1 MVPKVCSFA
10 LLREIVYSVMLNVFN
25 CFYYRLCNS
34 ADKLLSEA
42 TKHRLSG
49 DEEMSYVNYM
59 KYLTIVTMVQG
70 LEEYK
75 KEKAYF
81 NHLLGKHNVSLAL
94 DMAEKLAGSLQQ
106 R

>member
-1 MVPKVCSFA
+1 M
-10 LLREIVYSVMLNVFN
+10 LRVFN
-25 CFYYRLCNS
+25 CFRYRLCIS

-42 TKHRLSG
+42 AKHRHAG
-49 DEEMSYVNYM
+49 DEELSYVSYM

-75 KEKAYF
+75 KEKAFF
-81 NHLLGKHNVSLAL
+81 NQLLGPPNVKLAM

-106 R
+106 RWMFHA

>member
-1 MVPKVCSFA
+1 M
-10 LLREIVYSVMLNVFN
+10 LRVFN
-25 CFYYRLCNS
+25 CFRYRLCNT
-34 ADKLLSEA
+34 ADKLLNEA
-42 TKHRLSG
+42 AKYRRTG
-49 DEEMSYVNYM
+49 DEELSYVYYM

-75 KEKAYF
+75 KEKAFF
-81 NHLLGKHNVSLAL
+81 NQLLGPQKVNLAM

>member
-1 MVPKVCSFA
+1 MF
-10 LLREIVYSVMLNVFN
+10 
-25 CFYYRLCNS
+25 
-34 ADKLLSEA
+34 SEA
-42 TKHRLSG
+42 TAQRLTG
-49 DEEMSYVNYM
+49 DEEMSYICYM

-75 KEKAYF
+75 KEKAFF
-81 NHLLGKHNVSLAL
+81 NHLLGPQNVNLAM

>member
-1 MVPKVCSFA
+1 LF
-10 LLREIVYSVMLNVFN
+10 
-25 CFYYRLCNS
+25 
-34 ADKLLSEA
+34 SEA
-42 TKHRLSG
+42 ANQGVAG
-49 DEEMSYVNYM
+49 DEEMSYVCYM

-75 KEKAYF
+75 KEKDF
-81 NHLLGKHNVSLAL
+81 INHLLGPQNVNFAM